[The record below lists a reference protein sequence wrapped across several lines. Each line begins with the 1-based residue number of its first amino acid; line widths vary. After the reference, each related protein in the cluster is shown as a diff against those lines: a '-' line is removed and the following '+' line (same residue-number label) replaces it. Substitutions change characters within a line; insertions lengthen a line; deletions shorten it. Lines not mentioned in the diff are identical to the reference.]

1 VTPGEGAASTRATRV
16 SRGRGF
22 SRTAAII
29 AVLLI
34 AVAIVVLLLSS
45 GGNSNQYKLVFETG
59 GQLVKGNQVLI
70 GGAPV
75 GSVDDV
81 KLIDNGQAEV
91 DISVDRPLHEGTS
104 AIIRATSLSGV
115 ANRYVSIQPGPDN
128 APELKNDTTITEVD
142 TTTPV
147 DLDQLFNTLRG
158 PERQAL
164 RNIIQGSSTVYAG
177 KGPEANQTYKYLSP
191 SLVAT
196 DRLFSELNR
205 DSSVLTNF
213 LVSGA
218 DVVSA
223 VAERRNDLSAL
234 TQNANQA
241 LGAIAAQNRS
251 FDQALIALPPA
262 LRQANTTFHNLRPAL
277 DDLDLLVNAAK
288 PATKNLAPF
297 LRQLHPLLKRGVPVF
312 RDLNRALNLKGKQ
325 NDLADATGY
334 LPALEK
340 RAADAIPVTVA
351 AMQSS
356 EDNLAF
362 LRPYIP
368 DLMAG
373 IAHLNQVTGYYDADG
388 HYGRVTPG
396 GLGVFGLNPAGA
408 NNFTFNAQSASDVLC
423 DYSGQAPGGG
433 VGGCDGPFN
442 PPNFQVFG
450 RCPGGSSPT
459 LPNSNPFASP
469 SPAGVFLG
477 PPNGAPA
484 STSDCN
490 SAQVVPGP

>member
-1 VTPGEGAASTRATRV
+1 VTPAEGAVSPRV
-16 SRGRGF
+16 ARVRGGRGF
-22 SRTAAII
+22 SRIAAIL
-29 AVLLI
+29 ALVLI
-34 AVAIVVLLLSS
+34 AIAIILLLLSS
-45 GGNSNQYKLVFETG
+45 GGNSNNYRLMFETG
-59 GQLVKGNQVLI
+59 GQLVPGNQVLI
-70 GGAPV
+70 GGVPV

-81 KLIDNGQAEV
+81 KLTDNGEAQV
-91 DISVDRPLHEGTS
+91 DISVNRPLHEGTE
-104 AIIRATSLSGV
+104 AIIRATSLSGI

-128 APELKNDTTITEVD
+128 APELQNDQTITEVD

-164 RNIIQGSSTVYAG
+164 RNIIQGSATVYAG
-177 KGPEANQTYKYLSP
+177 KGPEANQTYRYLSP

-196 DRLFSELNR
+196 DRLLQELNR
-205 DSSVLTNF
+205 DEGALTDF

-223 VAERRNDLSAL
+223 VAERRDDLSAL
-234 TQNANQA
+234 TQNANEA
-241 LGAIAAQNRS
+241 LGAIARQNRS
-251 FDQALIALPPA
+251 LDQALIALPPT
-262 LRQANTTFHNLRPAL
+262 LRQANTTFHNLRPAI
-277 DDLDLLVNAAK
+277 DDLDVLVNASK

-297 LRQLHPLLKRGVPVF
+297 LRDLKPVLTRGVPVF

-334 LPALEK
+334 LTALEK
-340 RAADAIPVTVA
+340 RAAAAVPVTVSS
-351 AMQSS
+351 MQNS

-362 LRPYIP
+362 LRPYMP
-368 DLMAG
+368 DLMAA

-388 HYGRVTPG
+388 HYARVTPG
-396 GLGVFGLNPAGA
+396 GLGVFGLTPSGADNFIFNP
-408 NNFTFNAQSASDVLC
+408 QSASVVLD
-423 DYSGQAPGGG
+423 DYGA
-433 VGGCDGPFN
+433 
-442 PPNFQVFG
+442 FG
-450 RCPGGSSPT
+450 TTNRNIFRRCPGGSTPV
-459 LPNSNPFASP
+459 LANSNPFATP

-484 STSDCN
+484 SPTDCN

>member
-1 VTPGEGAASTRATRV
+1 MTPGEAAVSPQAARV
-16 SRGRGF
+16 RGGRGF
-22 SRTAAII
+22 TRIAALGALVLIAIAII
-29 AVLLI
+29 
-34 AVAIVVLLLSS
+34 VLLLSS
-45 GGNSNQYKLVFETG
+45 GGNSNHYKLIFQTG

-91 DISVDRPLHEGTS
+91 DISVNRPLHEGSS
-104 AIIRATSLSGV
+104 AIIRATSLSGI

-128 APELKNDTTITEVD
+128 SPELAKDATISQVD
-142 TTTPV
+142 TTAPV
-147 DLDQLFNTLRG
+147 DIDQLFNTLRG

-177 KGPEANQTYKYLSP
+177 KAPEANQTYKYLSP

-196 DRLFSELNR
+196 DRLLSELDR
-205 DSSVLTNF
+205 DEGVLTNF
-213 LVSGA
+213 LVNGS
-218 DVVSA
+218 DVVTA
-223 VAERRNDLSAL
+223 VAQRRSDLSAL
-234 TQNANQA
+234 TQNANEA
-241 LGAIAAQNRS
+241 LGAIASENRS
-251 FDQALIALPPA
+251 FDLPGT

-277 DDLDLLVNAAK
+277 DDLDVLVNAAK

-334 LPALEK
+334 LPALEQ
-340 RAADAIPVTVA
+340 RAADAIPITVSS
-351 AMQSS
+351 MQVSQ
-356 EDNLAF
+356 DNLAF

-373 IAHLNQVTGYYDADG
+373 IAHLNQIGGFYVADG
-388 HYGRVTPG
+388 HYAWVQPA
-396 GLGVFGLNPAGA
+396 GLGVFGLTPSGA
-408 NNFTFNAQSASDVLC
+408 NNFTFNAQNAADVFN
-423 DYSGQAPGGG
+423 DYGA
-433 VGGCDGPFN
+433 
-442 PPNFQVFG
+442 FG
-450 RCPGGSSPT
+450 STNNNIRRRCPGGATPVVA
-459 LPNSNPFASP
+459 NSNPFSSP

-477 PPNGAPA
+477 PPFGAPA
-484 STSDCN
+484 SPTDCN
-490 SAQVVPGP
+490 SAQTVPGP